1 MFFYKDMSF
10 EADNDWYNCFWCS
23 CSGLLTLIY
32 LDSDWNINLIYSS
45 AIICHKVYYMAV
57 LVSGMLDELIEL
69 EKGWLQY
76 LTVLPLISVPKSRFK
91 RIWTSFKTKLFFL

>member
-1 MFFYKDMSF
+1 
-10 EADNDWYNCFWCS
+10 
-23 CSGLLTLIY
+23 
-32 LDSDWNINLIYSS
+32 
-45 AIICHKVYYMAV
+45 MAV

-91 RIWTSFKTKLFFL
+91 RI